1 MVIGFDCALRHIA
14 ACHHYIKQTVT
25 MQWQVP
31 DDAMP
36 SAKYHKRWMELL
48 KEGKFEAPELMSKN
62 DAIETLW

>member
-1 MVIGFDCALRHIA
+1 
-14 ACHHYIKQTVT
+14 